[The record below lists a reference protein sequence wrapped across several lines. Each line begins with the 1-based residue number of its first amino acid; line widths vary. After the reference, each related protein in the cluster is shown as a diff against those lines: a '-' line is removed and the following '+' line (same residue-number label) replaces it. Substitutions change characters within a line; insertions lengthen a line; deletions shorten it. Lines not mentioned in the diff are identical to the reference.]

1 MEKKRIEQE
10 KNKKMFS
17 YQIQLRMDSQKH
29 KYIAIK
35 DAEERA
41 KVNNVF
47 KNEMVYHF
55 KKHEFLENR
64 IGLQQQC
71 LKQKQKINDKT
82 KNTQIKKRDEKK

>member
-1 MEKKRIEQE
+1 
-10 KNKKMFS
+10 
-17 YQIQLRMDSQKH
+17 MDSQKH

-64 IGLQQQC
+64 IGL
-71 LKQKQKINDKT
+71 
-82 KNTQIKKRDEKK
+82 